1 MFYNVLERN
10 DDNVND
16 DDNDVLPL
24 VVFSTYSGNGN
35 FQNSSNILQLLL
47 QYIVIN
53 IYGMF
58 GY

>member
-10 DDNVND
+10 DDNDSD

-24 VVFSTYSGNGN
+24 VMFSTYIGNGN